1 MALPHYKLQHIT
13 NQAIDLSLASFP
25 VILVPNDPPRKIEK
39 LRGAIRSKKALTT
52 MVLLAVLASAALL
65 WLVLDPQSKVL
76 NLRLLM
82 IPASVIIGCLL
93 FFVLALLLGSG
104 TDESAAEILTEELPE
119 LGYKETLPP
128 QLRHNQV
135 EFCFEQWS
143 SEPYNEI
150 LADTVVAEIFDDD
163 LLAPDH
169 LVFSLKAEE

>member
-13 NQAIDLSLASFP
+13 NHAIDLSLASFP

-119 LGYKETLPP
+119 LGY
-128 QLRHNQV
+128 
-135 EFCFEQWS
+135 
-143 SEPYNEI
+143 
-150 LADTVVAEIFDDD
+150 
-163 LLAPDH
+163 
-169 LVFSLKAEE
+169 